1 MSPYQ
6 LLKYGLDK
14 ETNSL
19 VFIDN
24 VPNGNAC
31 GCICPNCK
39 YELVAKNG
47 GLKKEH
53 HFAHTHT
60 HTSGADC
67 PGARMTA
74 LHMLAQEVF
83 IQLTPLPSL
92 SLNPAIRR
100 GFFMPFRMAV
110 SFSSSI
116 VHLLPAVRLGFDYYA
131 PHGIVCAKRLF
142 ICNKCCLLI

>member
-60 HTSGADC
+60 HKWRRLSWRPNDC
-67 PGARMTA
+67 PAHVSARGVHT
-74 LHMLAQEVF
+74 
-83 IQLTPLPSL
+83 TKPPPLSL
-92 SLNPAIRR
+92 STPPY
-100 GFFMPFRMAV
+100 GGVF
-110 SFSSSI
+110 
-116 VHLLPAVRLGFDYYA
+116 YA
-131 PHGIVCAKRLF
+131 LPHGSFVFVFYRASSTCGAAWV
-142 ICNKCCLLI
+142 